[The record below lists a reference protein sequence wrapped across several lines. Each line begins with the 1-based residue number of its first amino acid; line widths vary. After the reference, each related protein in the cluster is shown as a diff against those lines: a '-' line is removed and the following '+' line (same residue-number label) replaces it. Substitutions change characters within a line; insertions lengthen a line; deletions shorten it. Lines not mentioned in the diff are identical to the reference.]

1 MGMEMPDQIFQEE
14 MSNIDSWLA
23 ELRLL
28 SVSSKSKSNPKE
40 SKELQ
45 VLANNAKET

>member
-1 MGMEMPDQIFQEE
+1 MPDQIFQEE

-28 SVSSKSKSNPKE
+28 GVGSKTKNDPKE
-40 SKELQ
+40 SKEIQ
-45 VLANNAKET
+45 VLENDAEET